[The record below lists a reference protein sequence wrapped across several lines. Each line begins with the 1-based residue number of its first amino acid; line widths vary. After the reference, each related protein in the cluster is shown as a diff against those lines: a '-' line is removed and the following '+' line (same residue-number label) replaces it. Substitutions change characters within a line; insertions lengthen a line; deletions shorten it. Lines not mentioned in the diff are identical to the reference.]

1 MEPHKQTQTSE
12 RPTRPAT
19 EPGTGP
25 ANRAGLAP
33 LLLRKATQDDVAR
46 LVEMNHA
53 AYPDLVEENVVYD
66 ASMIRSHLA
75 VFPAGQLVA
84 TRDGK
89 VVGSV
94 STLIVRGKHAL
105 ARHTWTQITSDGR
118 FTDHDPDGD
127 TLYLADIYVA
137 PEAWGTRVG
146 PFLYDALKA
155 LCREQSLA
163 RMVAGGRMWGYSQFA
178 GTAQQYVAAV
188 QRGEVEDRVLTSQL
202 RAGFEVRGIL
212 PGYLHDARSRSFATL
227 LEWICD

>member
-1 MEPHKQTQTSE
+1 MTQLPVSQSRPDAEPAS
-12 RPTRPAT
+12 
-19 EPGTGP
+19 
-25 ANRAGLAP
+25 RAGLSP
-33 LLLRKATQDDVAR
+33 LRVRRAALADVDR

-75 VFPAGQLVA
+75 VFPDGQLVA
-84 TRDGK
+84 TRDGR

-137 PEAWGTRVG
+137 PEAWGTGVG

-155 LCREQSLA
+155 LCRELGLA
-163 RMVAGGRMWGYSQFA
+163 RVVAGGRMWGYSQFA
-178 GTAQQYVAAV
+178 GTAQQYVEAV
-188 QRGEVEDRVLTSQL
+188 QRGEVADRVLTSQL
-202 RAGFEVRGIL
+202 RAGFEVRGVL

-227 LEWICD
+227 LEWTRD